1 MNSKT
6 TRKGTVN
13 WSELSYDV
21 LVTIANR
28 VTCIDDFVVFGAI
41 CKSWGTAATKE
52 NFDFSSPQVPLLML
66 AADEGNDYREF
77 YSLSKKK
84 VSYRV
89 FSQKLKGE
97 FVFHR
102 SDGFAQ

>member
-6 TRKGTVN
+6 MRKGTVN
-13 WSELSYDV
+13 WSELPYEV
-21 LVTIANR
+21 LVTIASR
-28 VTCIDDFVVFGAI
+28 VTCIDDFVVFGAV

-77 YSLSKKK
+77 YSISKKE
-84 VSYRV
+84 SFTEF

-102 SDGFAQ
+102 SDDFVQ